1 MALTPMGRRNRS
13 LFALLLLLFAI
24 LGPSWAWLGLT
35 RRLLVACAFLPQ
47 SSRADAAAVAGSN
60 TVSGPPRVMQ
70 SQIKFPDFIRMEGP
84 TGDFS
89 INIPTA
95 WRAEFEN
102 IPGRLVYAVENAAGF
117 NSATLQVA
125 RLELSKLLAAAGTA
139 PSKSKTSDWQDV
151 VVANITEAT
160 VAQILMAVAQQG
172 LSTEPLD
179 SFAKTIVLNT
189 EIEAPEPN
197 ADASSLLWQ
206 AKAVVD
212 DFRGSRII
220 SGRALLRQGVVVFAV
235 ATGSER
241 FGAVSSTISTSGF
254 GWEYNNRLVGSLRLR
269 RR

>member
-1 MALTPMGRRNRS
+1 MWTLEKS
-13 LFALLLLLFAI
+13 
-24 LGPSWAWLGLT
+24 GLT
-35 RRLLVACAFLPQ
+35 RRLLVASAFLPQ
-47 SSRADAAAVAGSN
+47 PSRADASAAVGSN
-60 TVSGPPRVMQ
+60 KVLGPPRVMQ

-125 RLELSKLLAAAGTA
+125 RLELSKLLGAAGTAA
-139 PSKSKTSDWQDV
+139 PSKSKTSDWRDV

-241 FGAVSSTISTSGF
+241 FGAASSTVSTSGF